1 MGIPD
6 WYKVHRPCVP
16 HHVRMD
22 MFRNFLTNRLCHAPI
37 LRKEC
42 CYRIGRHLLLP
53 PMDHGIEQRCLT
65 VVILCWDGICSDT
78 VCSVG
83 LFCSATALYGFF
95 VPYHASTQLDVLRQD
110 AGHRPSYREAHCIGQ
125 RYHDMRIMNTRFRW
139 SFCWKDWAVEA
150 ARSTPVRS
158 GIQRFAREPPWR
170 GILQAERYNDVCVQ
184 SICPA
189 KSRKD
194 RNAIKRWL
202 RVETLHP
209 RAFSSQVRKLRMTS
223 RSTREKVSSAAP
235 IPISSLI

>member
-42 CYRIGRHLLLP
+42 CYRIGRHLFAAS
-53 PMDHGIEQRCLT
+53 HGSRYRTTVLT
-65 VVILCWDGICSDT
+65 VVILCWDGIVQILFAVLD
-78 VCSVG
+78 CSVQQRHCTG
-83 LFCSATALYGFF
+83 FSSLTMQVRNWMFCVKTQVTDLHIEKLTASG
-95 VPYHASTQLDVLRQD
+95 S
-110 AGHRPSYREAHCIGQ
+110 GIAHEDHEYKIPLVFL
-125 RYHDMRIMNTRFRW
+125 H
-139 SFCWKDWAVEA
+139 WKDWAVEA

-158 GIQRFAREPPWR
+158 GIQRFAREPPW